1 MLRAKQVAVALD
13 GSRVVDGVDLA
24 VEDGDWLG
32 LIGPNGAGK
41 TTLLKAIAGLVP
53 YSGSI
58 RLEGD
63 EVSGLGRRAV
73 ARRVAVVPQIPVIPP
88 DTTVLE
94 YVVLGRTP
102 HLGYAGSP
110 GPRDVVA
117 ARSALARL
125 DGAHLID
132 RRLGSLSGGERQ
144 RAVLARA
151 VAQDA
156 SLLLLDEPTSALDV
170 GAQQQV
176 LELVGLPAAR
186 GGSLTVVSCDARPHA
201 RGPVRRPAHAPG
213 RRPRAGDRG
222 PPGRG
227 ADRAAR
233 SPAITAPRCA
243 SWPTRRPASPCSRCG
258 RRSSRAPSPDAVPAR
273 RRSAEREVG
282 ARRRLAAEWER
293 AGRRDRD
300 RRGPRRLGNGRADRP
315 PPAGAPGRLAD
326 GRGAPRR

>member
-1 MLRAKQVAVALD
+1 MLRAERVWVSLD
-13 GSRVVDGVDLA
+13 GAKVVQDVGLA
-24 VEDGDWLG
+24 LEKGDWLG

-41 TTLLKAIAGLVP
+41 TTLLRAVAGLVP
-53 YSGSI
+53 YAGSI
-58 RLEGD
+58 RIEGD
-63 EVSGLGRRAV
+63 EVSSLGRRAA

-102 HLGYAGSP
+102 HLGYSGTP

-125 DGAHLID
+125 DGAHLGD

-176 LELVGLPAAR
+176 LELVASLRAD
-186 GGSLTVVSCDARPHA
+186 GSLTVLSAMHDLTHA
-201 RGPVRRPAHAPG
+201 GQY
-213 RRPRAGDRG
+213 
-222 PPGRG
+222 
-227 ADRAAR
+227 ADRLLLLDGGQEQASGTPPEVLTEQLIAR
-233 SPAITAPRCA
+233 HFGA
-243 SWPTRRPASPCSRCG
+243 SVRIVADEEAG
-258 RRSSRAPSPDAVPAR
+258 IAVVP
-273 RRSAEREVG
+273 
-282 ARRRLAAEWER
+282 L
-293 AGRRDRD
+293 
-300 RRGPRRLGNGRADRP
+300 RP
-315 PPAGAPGRLAD
+315 PVEAEQPVS
-326 GRGAPRR
+326 

>member
-1 MLRAKQVAVALD
+1 VTLHAEGVGIALD
-13 GSRVVDGVDLA
+13 GVPVVEGVGFTL
-24 VEDGDWLG
+24 VEGEWLG

-41 TTLLKAIAGLVP
+41 TTLLRAVGGLVA

-58 RLEGD
+58 LLQGD
-63 EVSGLGRRAV
+63 EVSELGRRAV
-73 ARRVAVVPQIPVIPP
+73 ARRVALVPQIPVIPP

-125 DGAHLID
+125 DGAHLVD

-151 VAQDA
+151 VAQNA

-176 LELVGLPAAR
+176 LELVASLRAD
-186 GGSLTVVSCDARPHA
+186 GSLTVLSAMHDLTHA
-201 RGPVRRPAHAPG
+201 GQY
-213 RRPRAGDRG
+213 
-222 PPGRG
+222 
-227 ADRAAR
+227 ADRLLLLDGGREQASGTPSEVLTERLIAR
-233 SPAITAPRCA
+233 HFGA
-243 SWPTRRPASPCSRCG
+243 SVRVVA
-258 RRSSRAPSPDAVPAR
+258 DAETGIAVVP
-273 RRSAEREVG
+273 
-282 ARRRLAAEWER
+282 L
-293 AGRRDRD
+293 
-300 RRGPRRLGNGRADRP
+300 RP
-315 PPAGAPGRLAD
+315 PVQAEQPVP
-326 GRGAPRR
+326 

>member
-1 MLRAKQVAVALD
+1 VTLRAERVGVSLD
-13 GSRVVDGVDLA
+13 GVRVVDGLGFA
-24 VEDGDWLG
+24 LEEGEWLG

-41 TTLLKAIAGLVP
+41 TTLLKAVAGLVP

-58 RLEGD
+58 RLQGD
-63 EVSGLGRRAV
+63 EVAGLGRRAV
-73 ARRVAVVPQIPVIPP
+73 SRRVAVVPQIPVIPP

-125 DGAHLID
+125 DGAHLVD

-156 SLLLLDEPTSALDV
+156 SVLLLDEPTSALDV

-176 LELVGLPAAR
+176 LELVASLRA
-186 GGSLTVVSCDARPHA
+186 GGGLTVLSAMHDLTHA
-201 RGPVRRPAHAPG
+201 GQYADRLVLLDGG
-213 RRPRAGDRG
+213 REQASG
-222 PPGRG
+222 PPAEVLTEQLIARHFG
-227 ADRAAR
+227 ASVRVVSDELTG
-233 SPAITAPRCA
+233 ITVVPL
-243 SWPTRRPASPCSRCG
+243 RPGVETEHS
-258 RRSSRAPSPDAVPAR
+258 VP
-273 RRSAEREVG
+273 
-282 ARRRLAAEWER
+282 
-293 AGRRDRD
+293 
-300 RRGPRRLGNGRADRP
+300 
-315 PPAGAPGRLAD
+315 
-326 GRGAPRR
+326 

>member
-1 MLRAKQVAVALD
+1 VTVRAEGVGVSLD
-13 GSRVVDGVDLA
+13 GVRVVDGLGFAVD
-24 VEDGDWLG
+24 EGEWLG

-41 TTLLKAIAGLVP
+41 TTLLRAVAGLVA

-58 RLEGD
+58 RVHGE
-63 EVSGLGRRAV
+63 EVSSLGRRAA

-110 GPRDVVA
+110 GSRDVVA

-125 DGAHLID
+125 DGAHLVD

-176 LELVGLPAAR
+176 LELVASLRAD
-186 GGSLTVVSCDARPHA
+186 GGLTVLSAMHDLTHA
-201 RGPVRRPAHAPG
+201 GQYADRLILLDGG
-213 RRPRAGDRG
+213 REQASG
-222 PPGRG
+222 PPAEVLSEQLIARHFG
-227 ADRAAR
+227 ASVRVVSDEAAGIAVV
-233 SPAITAPRCA
+233 PL
-243 SWPTRRPASPCSRCG
+243 RPGVESEHS
-258 RRSSRAPSPDAVPAR
+258 VT
-273 RRSAEREVG
+273 
-282 ARRRLAAEWER
+282 
-293 AGRRDRD
+293 
-300 RRGPRRLGNGRADRP
+300 
-315 PPAGAPGRLAD
+315 
-326 GRGAPRR
+326 

>member
-1 MLRAKQVAVALD
+1 MLRAERVWVSLD
-13 GSRVVDGVDLA
+13 GATVVQDVDLA
-24 VEDGDWLG
+24 LEKGEWLG

-41 TTLLKAIAGLVP
+41 TTLLRAVAGLVP
-53 YSGSI
+53 YDGSI
-58 RLEGD
+58 RIEGD
-63 EVSGLGRRAV
+63 EVSSLGRRAA

-102 HLGYAGSP
+102 HLGYSGTP

-125 DGAHLID
+125 DGAHLGD

-176 LELVGLPAAR
+176 LELVASLRAD
-186 GGSLTVVSCDARPHA
+186 GSLTVLSAMHDLTHA
-201 RGPVRRPAHAPG
+201 GQY
-213 RRPRAGDRG
+213 
-222 PPGRG
+222 
-227 ADRAAR
+227 ADRLLLLDGGREQASGTPPEVLTEQLIAR
-233 SPAITAPRCA
+233 HFGA
-243 SWPTRRPASPCSRCG
+243 SVRIVADEETG
-258 RRSSRAPSPDAVPAR
+258 IAVVP
-273 RRSAEREVG
+273 
-282 ARRRLAAEWER
+282 L
-293 AGRRDRD
+293 
-300 RRGPRRLGNGRADRP
+300 RP
-315 PPAGAPGRLAD
+315 PVEAEQPVP
-326 GRGAPRR
+326 

>member
-1 MLRAKQVAVALD
+1 MLRVDEVGIALD
-13 GSRVVDGVDLA
+13 GAQVVAELSFALDEGEWLA
-24 VEDGDWLG
+24 

-41 TTLLKAIAGLVP
+41 TTLLRAVAGLLP
-53 YSGSI
+53 YAGSI
-58 RLEGD
+58 ELGGD
-63 EVSGLGRRAV
+63 EVSTLGRREA

-110 GPRDVVA
+110 GRRDVVQ

-125 DGAHLID
+125 DGAHLVD

-176 LELVGLPAAR
+176 LELVA
-186 GGSLTVVSCDARPHA
+186 SLR
-201 RGPVRRPAHAPG
+201 
-213 RRPRAGDRG
+213 
-222 PPGRG
+222 
-227 ADRAAR
+227 
-233 SPAITAPRCA
+233 
-243 SWPTRRPASPCSRCG
+243 
-258 RRSSRAPSPDAVPAR
+258 
-273 RRSAEREVG
+273 
-282 ARRRLAAEWER
+282 
-293 AGRRDRD
+293 
-300 RRGPRRLGNGRADRP
+300 
-315 PPAGAPGRLAD
+315 
-326 GRGAPRR
+326 